1 MILTRTRTVAPAQAW
16 ARSQAKVAW
25 ASRCIHADRELARS
39 MHCCT
44 FRSMP
49 AVCLSAKNSVCPQQ
63 RSIRAPLTPNRLWE
77 VGVWAVTGEII
88 DSLFGGKVGRG
99 GFYNA
104 PEHQELL
111 VVIAHS
117 RGRM

>member
-1 MILTRTRTVAPAQAW
+1 
-16 ARSQAKVAW
+16 
-25 ASRCIHADRELARS
+25 

-49 AVCLSAKNSVCPQQ
+49 AVCLSAKNSGHPQKKTALAHYDPTVC
-63 RSIRAPLTPNRLWE
+63 E

-104 PEHQELL
+104 TEHQELL
-111 VVIAHS
+111 VV
-117 RGRM
+117 